1 MRRYAARLMPWF
13 VPGKP
18 GGLPPV
24 QMVTRKNKSE
34 PSSMNPLPSPSL
46 QTLLAPP
53 CQLQQSR
60 KANSKPLR
68 RVGIDQCL
76 MGIAAALSPRS
87 TVTPTTWTN
96 GARPQDALGVDDP
109 AWGSDSEHQSTLP
122 DATSRTQATLPGA
135 AGGSPLGPRERSEF
149 FLHARTR
156 GGTTGRLPDFPLTD
170 FQNTAKTWETMHLS
184 DSVCKRRFGG

>member
-53 CQLQQSR
+53 CQPQQSR

-68 RVGIDQCL
+68 RVGID
-76 MGIAAALSPRS
+76 
-87 TVTPTTWTN
+87 
-96 GARPQDALGVDDP
+96 
-109 AWGSDSEHQSTLP
+109 
-122 DATSRTQATLPGA
+122 ATSRNRPVLDGYCGGAFSKVHSNADHLDEWRKASGCTWSRRPGLGKRLRTSVNTPGRDQSN
-135 AGGSPLGPRERSEF
+135 AGDAPGRGWGISPWPEGEVRILSART
-149 FLHARTR
+149 HARR
-156 GGTTGRLPDFPLTD
+156 DYR
-170 FQNTAKTWETMHLS
+170 
-184 DSVCKRRFGG
+184 